1 MENAVSFF
9 CLLFLLQVRYRFL
22 SGYYLATLEA
32 AIQHIMD
39 IAMQHEGIVS
49 TDGFYDEAEEVFD
62 LGMFTPKN

>member
-1 MENAVSFF
+1 
-9 CLLFLLQVRYRFL
+9 
-22 SGYYLATLEA
+22 
-32 AIQHIMD
+32 MD